1 MAQQWDAPAKIGLA
15 ARRGDAPAK
24 IRDGG
29 TTMGC
34 AGLNRQWDAPAKIDD
49 GGAAIGCASQDK
61 GWWHDDGMRRP
72 K

>member
-1 MAQQWDAPAKIGLA
+1 MARQWDAPAEIGLA
-15 ARRGDAPAK
+15 VRQGDAPAK

-34 AGLNRQWDAPAKIDD
+34 AGLNRLWDAPAEIGD
-49 GGAAIGCASQDK
+49 GGAASRCASQDK

-72 K
+72 

>member
-1 MAQQWDAPAKIGLA
+1 MARRWDAPAKIGLA
-15 ARRGDAPAK
+15 VWRGDAPAK

-34 AGLNRQWDAPAKIDD
+34 AGLNRQWDAPAKIGN
-49 GGAAIGCASQDK
+49 GGAAIGCAGRNMI
-61 GWWHDDGMRRP
+61 GWRGDGMRQL